1 MQLINFYWEFNM
13 SDKKKIIDAKN
24 DENGNVSSVMLE
36 GNSTYTPIDT
46 AIKMAEQ
53 GKVDAVVVNSKTG
66 KKHIR
71 SKPDG
76 KKKNNLDELA
86 K

>member
-1 MQLINFYWEFNM
+1 M
-13 SDKKKIIDAKN
+13 SGKKIVDAKN
-24 DENGNVSSVMLE
+24 DSEGNVSAVKLE
-36 GNSTYTPIDT
+36 GNSSYTPIET
-46 AIKMAEQ
+46 AIKMAEK
-53 GKVDAVVVNSKTG
+53 GKVDAVVVNPKE
-66 KKHIR
+66 KKQHLR